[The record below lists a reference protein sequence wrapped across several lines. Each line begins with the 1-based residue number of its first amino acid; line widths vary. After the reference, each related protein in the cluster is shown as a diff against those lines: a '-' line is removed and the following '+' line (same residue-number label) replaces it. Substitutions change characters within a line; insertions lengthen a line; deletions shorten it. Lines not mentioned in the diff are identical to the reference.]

1 MRGPIIT
8 ALVAL
13 AAFAALLLPLR
24 ATAQVGIAYVEA
36 PERSSA
42 TCTAG
47 NPDRAFACA
56 RERCAVR
63 GVQAGECMR
72 LAWCF
77 PAGWSVLVFTQN
89 RDGFHGHR
97 FTCGL
102 ESRQMALK
110 VAALQCDRTDKPYL
124 AACGAA
130 ELFDPE
136 GRSQTP

>member
-1 MRGPIIT
+1 MRASIIT

-13 AAFAALLLPLR
+13 AAFAVLLPPLR
-24 ATAQVGIAYVEA
+24 AAAQVGIAYVEA

-42 TCTAG
+42 TCTAA
-47 NPDRAFACA
+47 NPERAFACA

-63 GVQAGECMR
+63 GVKAGECMR

-102 ESRQMALK
+102 ESRELALK
-110 VAALQCDRTDKPYL
+110 VAALQCDRADKPYL
-124 AACGAA
+124 AECGAT